1 MTGTPSGIERDNSFP
16 LRSARACVVTT
27 AAAPDASNIW
37 AARLEGQT
45 KDYAQTILIG
55 ESTYAD
61 AMTAIDDGQSPMAF
75 LELDLIALKGKA
87 LPQRIYALLGGAE
100 MAESEDF
107 QTLKA
112 GQDAVLQAY
121 RAQSWDV
128 AEKTARALCATH
140 PALGDYYE
148 MLIGRINAYRNNPP
162 EADWTGQFIAQTK

>member
-1 MTGTPSGIERDNSFP
+1 MGDTVN
-16 LRSARACVVTT
+16 V
-27 AAAPDASNIW
+27 

-61 AMTAIDDGQSPMAF
+61 AMTAINDGQPPMAF

-162 EADWTGQFIAQTK
+162 EADWAGQFIAQTK